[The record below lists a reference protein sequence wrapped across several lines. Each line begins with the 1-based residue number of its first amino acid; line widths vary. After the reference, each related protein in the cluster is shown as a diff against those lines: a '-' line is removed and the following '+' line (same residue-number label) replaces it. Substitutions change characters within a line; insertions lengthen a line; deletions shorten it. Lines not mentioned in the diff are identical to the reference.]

1 MTKRLAVALAAAMI
15 AVGCKG
21 PVDPS
26 KNTTQSFSG
35 IVQPL
40 NIDTKTFEIPNLGEI
55 TVSVTTLTP
64 GNVVVGVAYG
74 QPSGT
79 GCFPI
84 QQNAVSSANIGRT
97 ALSGQ
102 ILLKGT
108 YCIAVFDPSGI
119 LLNVAPWPVSQ
130 SYTVTVSHP

>member
-1 MTKRLAVALAAAMI
+1 MTKRLAVTLAAALI
-15 AVGCKG
+15 AGGCKG

-26 KNTTQSFSG
+26 KNTTQAFSG
-35 IVQPL
+35 TVQPL
-40 NIDTKTFEIPNLGEI
+40 NIQTQNFDVPNLGEI
-55 TVSVTTLTP
+55 TVSLTALAP

-79 GCFPI
+79 ACFPI

-102 ILLKGT
+102 ILVKGT

-130 SYTVTVSHP
+130 TYTVTVSHP

>member
-26 KNTTQSFSG
+26 KNTTQTFTG
-35 IVQPL
+35 TVQPL
-40 NIDTKTFEIPNLGEI
+40 NIQPQNFEIPNLGEI
-55 TVSVTTLTP
+55 TVTLTALTP
-64 GNVVVGVAYG
+64 GNVVVDLAYG

-79 GCFPI
+79 ACFPV
-84 QQNAVSSANIGRT
+84 QQNAVSGANIGRT

-108 YCIAVFDPSGI
+108 YCLAVFDPSGV
-119 LLNVAPWPVSQ
+119 LLNIAPWPVSQ
-130 SYTVTVSHP
+130 TYTVTVSHP